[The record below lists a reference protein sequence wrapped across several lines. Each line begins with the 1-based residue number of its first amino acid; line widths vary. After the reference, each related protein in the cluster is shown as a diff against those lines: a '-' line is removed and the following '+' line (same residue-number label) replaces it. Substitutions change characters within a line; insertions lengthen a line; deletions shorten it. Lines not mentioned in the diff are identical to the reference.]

1 MIGRSGDIA
10 MRRLRSDITRRDFLN
25 GVALSV
31 AAGALSP
38 VAAISAAGAPHAY
51 PPALSGLRGSHAGA
65 FEIAHA
71 VAWEGRRWARPSALT
86 DGLYDL
92 IVVGAGLSGLAA
104 AHLFRVEAG
113 ERARI
118 LILDNHDDFG
128 GHAKRNEFEVEG
140 RKLIGYGGSQSIDG
154 PSSYSTDS
162 MEILR
167 SLGVDVSKFYDY
179 FDQDFYQR
187 RGMRAG
193 LYLDKKTFG
202 ADALSELPFPYWSN
216 APRKKTVDRAL
227 KALPLQRRT
236 KSALKALVFEGRDYL
251 DEKSTEEKIAYLR
264 SLSYE
269 EFLKRH
275 TPATDE
281 IITLLRRIP
290 LGLWGCGWDVLSALE
305 ATRWGMPGTDGLG
318 VGDAIYN
325 SHDFE
330 EPYIFHFP
338 DGNASLARLL
348 VRKLIPDAVSGSTME
363 DVVLAAADYGRLDVD
378 GAPTRI
384 RLGATAVEMSHSSTG
399 KSVDVVYVKDGRAHR
414 VRGRHAIMA
423 GYMAMAPYICP
434 EMPAAQTE
442 AVRYFTKIPLVYINV
457 ALRNWRAFEKAGFH
471 RLYSPSSFCDLA
483 ALDFPVSI
491 GDYRFSASPDE
502 PIVLHLQHV
511 PIAPGLG
518 LNEKDQHRA
527 GRQSL
532 YALTFDDFETAIIEQ
547 LTGALSPFGFD
558 AESDIAGI
566 TVNRWPH
573 GYAYEY
579 NELFDGPQ
587 LSPENGPH
595 LDARRKIGRISIA
608 NSDASAFAYVN
619 GAFDAAARA
628 VREQLSPS

>member
-1 MIGRSGDIA
+1 MGW
-10 MRRLRSDITRRDFLN
+10 LKSDITRRDFLN

-38 VAAISAAGAPHAY
+38 AAAMSAANAPHAY
-51 PPALSGLRGSHAGA
+51 PPGLAGLRGSHAGA
-65 FEIAHA
+65 FEVAHA
-71 VAWEGRRWARPSALT
+71 LAWEGRKWARPSALT
-86 DGLYDL
+86 DSLYDL
-92 IVVGAGLSGLAA
+92 VVVGAGLSGLAA
-104 AHLFRVEAG
+104 AHLFRAAAG
-113 ERARI
+113 ESARI

-128 GHAKRNEFEVEG
+128 GHARRNEFDVDG

-154 PSSYSTDS
+154 PSSYSPDS
-162 MEILR
+162 KEILK
-167 SLGVDVSKFYDY
+167 SLGVDVSRFYDY
-179 FDQDFYQR
+179 FDQQFYEK

-193 LYLDKKTFG
+193 LYLDQKTYG
-202 ADALSELPFPYWSN
+202 ADALSDLPFPYWSN

-227 KALPLQRRT
+227 KALPLQPQT
-236 KSALKALVFEGRDYL
+236 KSVLKTLVFEGRDYL
-251 DEKSTEEKIAYLR
+251 DGKSAEEKVAYLR
-264 SLSYE
+264 SVSYE
-269 EFLKRH
+269 DFLKRH

-281 IITLLRRIP
+281 IVTLLRRIP

-305 ATRWGMPGTDGLG
+305 ASRWGMPGTDGLG
-318 VGDAIYN
+318 VGDLIDN

-363 DVVLAAADYGRLDVD
+363 DIVLAAVDYGRLDAH

-384 RLGATAVEMSHSSTG
+384 RLGATAVEMRHSPTG
-399 KSVDVVYVKDGRAHR
+399 RSVDVVYVKEGIAHR

-423 GYMAMAPYICP
+423 GYMAMAPHICL
-434 EMPAAQTE
+434 EMPTAQAE
-442 AVRYFTKIPLVYINV
+442 AVRFFTKIPLVYVNV

-471 RLYSPSSFCDLA
+471 RLYAPSSFCDLA
-483 ALDFPVSI
+483 ALDFPVSM

-502 PIVLHLQHV
+502 PILLHLHHV

-527 GRQSL
+527 GRHSL
-532 YALTFDDFETAIIEQ
+532 YTLSFEDFETAIVGQ
-547 LTGALSPFGFD
+547 LTGALSAFGFD
-558 AESDIAGI
+558 AEKTVAGI

-579 NELFDGPQ
+579 NELFDGADW
-587 LSPENGPH
+587 SPENGPH
-595 LDARRKIGRISIA
+595 LAAREQIGRISIA
-608 NSDASAFAYVN
+608 NSDSSAFAYVN

-628 VREQLSPS
+628 VKEQLLLS